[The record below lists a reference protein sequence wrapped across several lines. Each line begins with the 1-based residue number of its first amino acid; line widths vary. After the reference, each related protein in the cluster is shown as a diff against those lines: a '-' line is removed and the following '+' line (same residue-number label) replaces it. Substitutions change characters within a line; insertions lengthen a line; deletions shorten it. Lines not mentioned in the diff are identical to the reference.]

1 MLLTA
6 EVDIGNRFRFA
17 ELSERAPR
25 LVLALNNN
33 SASRPKSSQIR
44 L

>member
-6 EVDIGNRFRFA
+6 EVDIGNRFRFS
-17 ELSERAPR
+17 ELNERAPR
-25 LVLALNNN
+25 LILALNDN
-33 SASRPKSSQIR
+33 SASRPNSSQNH